1 MNRFANAYYCGM
13 YFDQMAY
20 EAREEMIEAETAA
33 PTPEGFE
40 ELRKAFAPLP
50 QKRGES
56 ELRRLAVWTTG
67 DEIS

>member
-13 YFDQMAY
+13 EFDRMAY
-20 EAREEMIEAETAA
+20 DAREEMIEAQTEA

-40 ELRKAFAPLP
+40 KLRDAFKALP

>member
-13 YFDQMAY
+13 EFDRAAY
-20 EAREEMIEAETAA
+20 DAREELIEARVPA